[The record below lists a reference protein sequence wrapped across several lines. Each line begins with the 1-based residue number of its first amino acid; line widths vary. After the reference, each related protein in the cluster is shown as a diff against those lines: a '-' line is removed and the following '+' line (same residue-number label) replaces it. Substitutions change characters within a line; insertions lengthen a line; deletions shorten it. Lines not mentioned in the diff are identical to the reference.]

1 MPVIVNFHKK
11 YAFLAL
17 EDKFEVTY
25 KGIKFSNLKRAYA
38 AARFKSLDMML
49 LCADDEKCSDVEIN
63 YFCNYVT
70 SGLLVT
76 PRFEQGHF
84 NILCDI
90 LKFKFTQE
98 PYRTKLLETGDT
110 TLINLTRGQPKLGK
124 FKGQGEDLL
133 GRALMTVR
141 DDIRNASEIKS
152 NMTSEEN

>member
-11 YAFLAL
+11 YAFLSL

-25 KGIKFSNLKRAYA
+25 KGIKFSNLKRLYA
-38 AARFKSLDMML
+38 ASRFHSLDMIY
-49 LCADDEKCSDVEIN
+49 LCADDEQCSDVEIN

-70 SGLLVT
+70 SGTLVT
-76 PRFEQGHF
+76 SRFEQGHF

-90 LKFKFTQE
+90 LKLKFTQE
-98 PYRTKLLETGDT
+98 PYRTKLLETGDA

-141 DDIRNASEIKS
+141 DELRN
-152 NMTSEEN
+152 TSEVKLNTTPKED